1 MKKIFSAFVLS
12 LVMITSANAE
22 HEKNTYNSQKPV
34 SCNTVENVTNLL
46 AGTFKEM
53 PYMQGDGLAP
63 ALDGGQFIKT
73 NIIIS
78 LNLETQTF
86 SVVEIINGNLACII
100 AGGNN
105 FRFNKP
111 VGNKTNISLER

>member
-12 LVMITSANAE
+12 FVMITSANAE
-22 HEKNTYNSQKPV
+22 HEKTTYNSQKPV
-34 SCNTVENVTNLL
+34 SCASTDNVTKLL
-46 AGTFKEM
+46 GGTFKEM

-63 ALDGGQFIKT
+63 ALDGGKFIKT
-73 NIIIS
+73 NIVIA

-86 SVVEIINGNLACII
+86 SVVEIINEKLACII

-111 VGNKTNISLER
+111 VGNKTNISLEK